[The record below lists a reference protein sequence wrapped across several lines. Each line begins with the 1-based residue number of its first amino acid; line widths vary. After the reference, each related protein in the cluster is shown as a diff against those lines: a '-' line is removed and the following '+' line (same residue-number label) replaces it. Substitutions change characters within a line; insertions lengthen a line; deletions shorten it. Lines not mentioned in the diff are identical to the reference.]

1 MMKSESSNYKLGRL
15 DKVHGLKFVLT
26 RMDQP
31 RYRVQDG
38 LWPNHKKQTKLLNF
52 GKALVEFPENL
63 SKEGITFL
71 FFDVFSCVLVI
82 NHF

>member
-1 MMKSESSNYKLGRL
+1 MRTFAGKNGPIWE
-15 DKVHGLKFVLT
+15 
-26 RMDQP
+26 P
-31 RYRVQDG
+31 CRVQDG